1 MTSWFRHNSEEW
13 SALFSIPNMKLDRI
27 SASFPVKI
35 LLQNIL
41 RVSKKSQIFKQ
52 LFAIYSIS
60 LQSFIERFSCYSCSL
75 MVWKWLQVKG
85 QFPMNVRKKEMY
97 GIFAWIFH
105 VSFIFVSSYEK
116 SLKFNLLYKSKF
128 RFDRVHGKMVNDTHL
143 KES

>member
-1 MTSWFRHNSEEW
+1 
-13 SALFSIPNMKLDRI
+13 
-27 SASFPVKI
+27 
-35 LLQNIL
+35 
-41 RVSKKSQIFKQ
+41 
-52 LFAIYSIS
+52 
-60 LQSFIERFSCYSCSL
+60 

-85 QFPMNVRKKEMY
+85 QFPVNVWKKELY

-128 RFDRVHGKMVNDTHL
+128 RFDWVHEKMVNDTHL